1 MNKWWW
7 LTASRPLIRHTL
19 ASRPNI
25 GFSTMEKSGIRQ
37 TLGLAKKERLGNRIC
52 SQNTNVWKNLYSILF
67 CILFGFT
74 WKKTKSK
81 GPLSALVKCT
91 AVNGYFFS
99 LVSIGIFL
107 FLPFFFLWHCPFF
120 CPSSWHHMINYS
132 KSANFTFPVFR
143 TFCTYPG

>member
-37 TLGLAKKERLGNRIC
+37 TLGLAKKNDLLIEYVRKIPTFGRIA
-52 SQNTNVWKNLYSILF
+52 TPFYFEF
-67 CILFGFT
+67 CLDLR
-74 WKKTKSK
+74 KTKSK
-81 GPLSALVKCT
+81 GPLSSLVKCN
-91 AVNGYFFS
+91 ALNGYFFS
-99 LVSIGIFL
+99 LISIGSGLFFTIFFTWTMSL
-107 FLPFFFLWHCPFF
+107 FFF
-120 CPSSWHHMINYS
+120 PSSWHHMINYS